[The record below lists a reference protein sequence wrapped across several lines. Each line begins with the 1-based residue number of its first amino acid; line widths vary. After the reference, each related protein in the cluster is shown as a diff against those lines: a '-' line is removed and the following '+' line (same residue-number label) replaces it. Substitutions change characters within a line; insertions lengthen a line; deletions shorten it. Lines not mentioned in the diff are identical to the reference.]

1 MFSSFSFVRR
11 ISQLGTLL
19 ATLFGGVYV
28 GRDSF
33 GNRYFKS
40 RFKSQKGKEKRWVL
54 YADAPEPT
62 TIPSQWF
69 GWIHFMCDL
78 PLPHEGQK
86 SYQWIKPH
94 QPNLTGTD
102 AAYLP
107 EDHIFTILARGKPP
121 NAASWR
127 PSK

>member
-1 MFSSFSFVRR
+1 MFSSLSLVRR
-11 ISQLGTLL
+11 VSQLGTIL

-40 RFKSQKGKEKRWVL
+40 RFRNKARKEKRWVF
-54 YADAPEPT
+54 YAGAPEPT
-62 TIPSQWF
+62 MIPSQWF

-78 PLPHEGQK
+78 PLPNDGQK

-94 QPNLTGTD
+94 QPNLTGSD
-102 AAYLP
+102 AAYFP
-107 EDHIFTILARGKPP
+107 EDHIFSILAQGKPH
-121 NAASWR
+121 NDANWQ